1 MAIGGTLFYFNT
13 AYFLR
18 YVSRFIL
25 AVTSIANGDF
35 SVRVR
40 RKRHKGEFIYL
51 HELDELA
58 HNINKMA
65 SELEK
70 MNFMQKDF
78 IANVSHELKTPL
90 SVISGYC
97 EILLDEPKEAD
108 KKRYLELIRAEA
120 CALSELCENMLTLSR
135 LENQA
140 ITPCNDVARIDEQLR
155 KALSL
160 LMQKHGER
168 KFELDLKPVSL
179 RTNALMLMQV
189 WLNLLDNA
197 LKYSKSEISAECFEK
212 DGEIIVRI
220 KDDGEGIEPDKLGKI
235 FDKFYQC
242 EESHKKQGSGLGL
255 SIVKRILELL
265 GGEIGYENASRGVVV
280 TVKFKRTH

>member
-1 MAIGGTLFYFNT
+1 MKKYLISLKTYAAAFFVATFCAITMISASLVLFAFWLFEVNVGLFWGVAAVCAISMAIGGTLFYFNT

-108 KKRYLELIRAEA
+108 KRRYLELIRAEA

-140 ITPCNDVARIDEQLR
+140 ITPCNDVARIDEQL
-155 KALSL
+155 
-160 LMQKHGER
+160 
-168 KFELDLKPVSL
+168 
-179 RTNALMLMQV
+179 
-189 WLNLLDNA
+189 
-197 LKYSKSEISAECFEK
+197 
-212 DGEIIVRI
+212 
-220 KDDGEGIEPDKLGKI
+220 
-235 FDKFYQC
+235 
-242 EESHKKQGSGLGL
+242 
-255 SIVKRILELL
+255 
-265 GGEIGYENASRGVVV
+265 
-280 TVKFKRTH
+280 